1 MNKLYIFDF
10 DGMLVDT
17 IHDSIACL
25 NQTLKEFGKPTFD
38 EDLDSFVYEDLRQF
52 LRDNSSSKDTPV
64 YPRYIEL
71 CNQSDFSTT
80 KAYDGMIEVLQE
92 LDNRDITLA
101 ICSNREQNV
110 LEEFSER
117 FLPGIGFKYISGF
130 RKGVPDKPDPFR
142 LNEIIEKEGI
152 DKENVLYFG
161 DKDVDIIAARNA
173 GVKMV
178 MATYGQ
184 GNEMDYRDS
193 YIFKLIDDPKD
204 ILDIEF

>member
-25 NQTLKEFGKPTFD
+25 NQALREFGKPSFD

-71 CNQSDFSTT
+71 CNESDFRTT
-80 KAYDGMIEVLQE
+80 KAYDGMIDVLNE
-92 LDNRDITLA
+92 LEDSGISLA

-110 LEEFSER
+110 LEDFSER
-117 FLPGIGFKYISGF
+117 FLPGIRFKYISGF

-152 DKENVLYFG
+152 EKENVLYFG

-193 YIFKLIDDPKD
+193 YIFTLIDDPIE

>member
-1 MNKLYIFDF
+1 
-10 DGMLVDT
+10 ML
-17 IHDSIACL
+17 
-25 NQTLKEFGKPTFD
+25 E
-38 EDLDSFVYEDLRQF
+38 
-52 LRDNSSSKDTPV
+52 
-64 YPRYIEL
+64 
-71 CNQSDFSTT
+71 DFSD
-80 KAYDGMIEVLQE
+80 K
-92 LDNRDITLA
+92 
-101 ICSNREQNV
+101 
-110 LEEFSER
+110 
-117 FLPGIGFKYISGF
+117 FLPGIRFKYISGF

-152 DKENVLYFG
+152 EKENVLYFG

-193 YIFKLIDDPKD
+193 YIFTLIDDPIE